1 MIEMRN
7 AFGDALIELGRVN
20 DKVVVLDADVGSSTQ
35 SMRFKKHFP
44 ERFYQIGIAEQNMMG
59 IAAGMATTGL
69 IPFVSTFAVFAS
81 RRVCDQ
87 VAISIAYPK
96 LNVKINGGYGGVS
109 TGKAGAT
116 HQAFED
122 LAIMRAIPN
131 MTVVVPADATET
143 KKAVFAVAEYP
154 GPVYLRTV
162 RCPVSSIFGEDHD
175 FKIGKSYTIREG
187 NDVTIIS
194 TGMMTAKALKAAEIL
209 EKTGISARIVHMPTL
224 KPIDEGVIVK
234 ASRETGKIITIENHG
249 VIGGLGSAVS
259 EVLTA
264 QAPCYLRRLGVQDRF
279 GESGDDEAF
288 FSKYGMNTEN
298 IVACARDFVTK

>member
-1 MIEMRN
+1 M
-7 AFGDALIELGRVN
+7 IELGRVN

-131 MTVVVPADATET
+131 MTVVVSADATET

-264 QAPCYLRRLGVQDRF
+264 QAPCYLQRLGVQDRF
-279 GESGDDEAF
+279 GESGADEAF

-298 IVACARDFVTK
+298 IMACARDFVTK